1 MEVCAPE
8 LLSSCEEEKEEGE
21 EEEDEEEECRT
32 EYRTECSTSQT
43 AHQVLE
49 DVVDCQTVSQEKCR
63 DLSEGSQTRR
73 ECQAWPVQK
82 CLVSQRNQT
91 RYSPTTSCSPRPLHL
106 CSPRGCRVREGPVVC
121 QERRETV
128 VRERP
133 VERCELQP
141 QEECGVV
148 TRLLPALTTTNTCLQ
163 VPREICALARLNP
176 RKIKKPTIR
185 KWCFDQEKLKGLF
198 E

>member
-8 LLSSCEEEKEEGE
+8 LLSSCEEEKEEVKGE
-21 EEEDEEEECRT
+21 EEEECRT

-91 RYSPTTSCSPRPLHL
+91 RWKSSMHSTPHL
-106 CSPRGCRVREGPVVC
+106 
-121 QERRETV
+121 
-128 VRERP
+128 
-133 VERCELQP
+133 
-141 QEECGVV
+141 
-148 TRLLPALTTTNTCLQ
+148 
-163 VPREICALARLNP
+163 
-176 RKIKKPTIR
+176 
-185 KWCFDQEKLKGLF
+185 
-198 E
+198 